1 MALPGTSLSDCTK
14 MGRAISSKTDSCLWK
29 DESFCF
35 CLPKSQDHVSDLC
48 QKAAGKVH
56 PVVFVQCYYW
66 IEAATV
72 CIEEKCFYATYWYF
86 QKMNLSS
93 QYFLYTTYNL
103 QISLFLL
110 FSKHYTACHGLFVK
124 CCSIWHCYGPTLV
137 ENSEADFTQI
147 EIVLAIK
154 WE

>member
-14 MGRAISSKTDSCLWK
+14 MGCAISSNAGCCLWK
-29 DESFCF
+29 NESFCF
-35 CLPKSQDHVSDLC
+35 CLPKSQDYVSDLS
-48 QKAAGKVH
+48 QKAAGKAH
-56 PVVFVQCYYW
+56 PVVFVKWYW

-72 CIEEKCFYATYWYF
+72 CIEGKCFYETYWYF

-93 QYFLYTTYNL
+93 HYIIYTTYNL
-103 QISLFLL
+103 LISLFLL
-110 FSKHYTACHGLFVK
+110 FSQNSTACHGLYVK

-137 ENSEADFTQI
+137 ENAEADCTQI